1 MDNLEETD
9 KFLETYSL
17 PKLNQQE
24 TDNLN
29 TLITTSKIDS
39 YLPFSNSSKRLKRGE
54 HSPNHFIKPT
64 SSWYQN
70 QRHYKKR
77 QLQLNISDTCINRC
91 KNPHQNVSKS
101 IQQHIKRI
109 IHHDQFGFITR
120 MVQHTHINQSDT
132 LYAIKKDKSNMS
144 ISIKLEK
151 AVDKI

>member
-64 SSWYQN
+64 SS
-70 QRHYKKR
+70 
-77 QLQLNISDTCINRC
+77 
-91 KNPHQNVSKS
+91 
-101 IQQHIKRI
+101 
-109 IHHDQFGFITR
+109 
-120 MVQHTHINQSDT
+120 
-132 LYAIKKDKSNMS
+132 
-144 ISIKLEK
+144 
-151 AVDKI
+151 